1 MTTPERRTFPLE
13 AYPVLRAVGGPGGMR
28 FRGHAA
34 VFKQRTWIGPPGL
47 GFWEEVAPTAFDRAL
62 DEDDVRFLVDHDPSK
77 VLARTAS
84 GTLRL
89 SKDRTGLLAD
99 ADLADVS
106 YGRDVA
112 TLLERGDLSQMSF
125 GFVVRDGGAEE
136 LELKDG
142 TWLRRLTDVQLW
154 DVSVVAYPA
163 YEGTDAALRS
173 IEIRR
178 AEHRISHLQE
188 LRARLEA
195 AYNGRSTP

>member
-1 MTTPERRTFPLE
+1 MSTPERRTFALD
-13 AYPVLRAVGGPGGMR
+13 AYPVLRSAGGPGGMR

-34 VFKQRTWIGPPGL
+34 VFKQRTWIGPPQT

-62 DEDDVRFLVDHDPSK
+62 DEDDVRFLVDHDPGK

-89 SKDRTGLLAD
+89 SKDKVGLLAD

-125 GFVVRDGGAEE
+125 GFVVRDAEE
-136 LELKDG
+136 AEQRDG
-142 TWLRRLTDVQLW
+142 TWLRRLTDVQLF

-163 YEGTDAALRS
+163 YAGTDAALRS
-173 IEIRR
+173 IEVRR
-178 AEHRISHLQE
+178 AEHRLTHLQE
-188 LRARLEA
+188 LRRRLDA
-195 AYNGRSTP
+195 AYGKEYPR